1 MCYNHKEIEDKVIKM
16 NCIGD
21 YLENTVIYDRNLHGI
36 NELAG
41 QIELGR
47 LSLTSLLSIHA
58 IISESEQLE
67 DLAALKLLN
76 IVYLHIS
83 ERLSFVPKGRP
94 FGNIFILKKH
104 LVSLLNMFSMPK
116 SYY

>member
-1 MCYNHKEIEDKVIKM
+1 M

-94 FGNIFILKKH
+94 FGQYIYTEEAPCLSLKHVLYAKK
-104 LVSLLNMFSMPK
+104 LLLNNFERK
-116 SYY
+116 LRLAGK